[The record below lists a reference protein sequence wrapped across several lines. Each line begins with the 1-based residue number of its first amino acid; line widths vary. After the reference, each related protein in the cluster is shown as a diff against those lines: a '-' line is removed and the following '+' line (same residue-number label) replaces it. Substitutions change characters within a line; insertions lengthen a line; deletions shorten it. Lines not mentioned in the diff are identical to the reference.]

1 MRQPLPERLLDLPN
15 VGPAMA
21 ADLRLLG
28 IEHAVLLHGQDPYE
42 LHQRLE
48 MLTGQRQDPC
58 VLDTFIALTRYV
70 AGDPPHPWWHY
81 TAERKAT
88 LAARRAAQ
96 GRSRA
101 PR

>member
-1 MRQPLPERLLDLPN
+1 MRQPLPESLLALPN

-28 IEHAVLLHGQDPYE
+28 IEHAAQLHAVDPFE
-42 LHQRLE
+42 LHQQFE
-48 MLTGQRQDPC
+48 SLTGHRQDPC

-70 AGDPPHPWWHY
+70 AGDPTHPWWHY

-88 LAARRAAQ
+88 LAARRAV
-96 GRSRA
+96 RD
-101 PR
+101 